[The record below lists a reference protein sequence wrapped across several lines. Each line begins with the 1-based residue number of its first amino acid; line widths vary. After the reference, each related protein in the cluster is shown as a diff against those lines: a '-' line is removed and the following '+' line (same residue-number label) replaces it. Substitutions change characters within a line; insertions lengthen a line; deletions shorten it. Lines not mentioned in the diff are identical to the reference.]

1 MPNVMTFIDDCLAE
15 AATLDGID
23 DYVER
28 WHEGVIGRD
37 MELRELL
44 GMSKQEYACWI
55 QDANAIE
62 DIIAARKNNLHPAKY

>member
-1 MPNVMTFIDDCLAE
+1 MSNIVTFIDDCLAG
-15 AATLDGID
+15 AATVDEID

-28 WHEGVIGRD
+28 WHEGDLGRD

-55 QDANAIE
+55 QDANAIGA
-62 DIIAARKNNLHPAKY
+62 IIAARKSSLQAAKS

>member
-1 MPNVMTFIDDCLAE
+1 MDE
-15 AATLDGID
+15 ID

-62 DIIAARKNNLHPAKY
+62 AIVAARKSSIQAANS